1 MRRMSF
7 MPDLARFLGILV
19 ACLLWLAS
27 AGAQSSAPAE
37 SVSDIEIE
45 AHLSSAGPYGENR
58 YLHITR
64 NGTGYLRFFNSSPSG
79 SMTGA
84 FFVDV
89 KRLTAMRAV
98 ARDAAFEKLPEAI
111 QPNVMRM
118 HAPSYILTMYDGSKR
133 HKVWLYEPENPPS
146 ANPGMAAPDA
156 RR

>member
-19 ACLLWLAS
+19 ACLLWPAS

-45 AHLSSAGPYGENR
+45 AP
-58 YLHITR
+58 
-64 NGTGYLRFFNSSPSG
+64 
-79 SMTGA
+79 
-84 FFVDV
+84 
-89 KRLTAMRAV
+89 
-98 ARDAAFEKLPEAI
+98 RDASFEKLPEAI

-133 HKVWLYEPENPPS
+133 HKVWLYEPEKVTDPALLKRFFTVWNAAWALVPLRPRDPPS
-146 ANPGMAAPDA
+146 ASPSMAAPDA